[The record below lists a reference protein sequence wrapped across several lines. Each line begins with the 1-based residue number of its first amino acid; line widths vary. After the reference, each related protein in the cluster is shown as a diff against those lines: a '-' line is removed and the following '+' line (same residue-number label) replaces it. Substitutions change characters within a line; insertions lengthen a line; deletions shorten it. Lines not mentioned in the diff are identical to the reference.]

1 MHVYLSIINQT
12 WSNKTNTWYLN
23 VTKQWIQHHGQQLHY
38 IYWKQSARIICITIH
53 PAAIYSLWVWVYK
66 CINAHRC
73 YILTSY
79 IGCILH
85 FIETL
90 IILIH
95 NVKRLIFTFTQNHT
109 LYSTPL
115 PPNTVCKSVLKEKI
129 LNYRRCQEVWPSY
142 TEWLTSLT
150 QKNNFTPVSLC
161 SAERR
166 SRKIAD
172 TLRAI
177 HTRAWHW

>member
-1 MHVYLSIINQT
+1 MLQSSEFSTMDSSSITSTGSKAQESFAYPYT
-12 WSNKTNTWYLN
+12 QRL
-23 VTKQWIQHHGQQLHY
+23 Y
-38 IYWKQSARIICITIH
+38 IAFGNGYI
-53 PAAIYSLWVWVYK
+53 YK

-85 FIETL
+85 FNETL

-129 LNYRRCQEVWPSY
+129 LNYRPCQEVWPSY